1 MSQSLQDVLDAARQ
15 LPPEEQRR
23 LAEQLLEESNRT
35 NRNNQQ
41 ITAEQAEWL
50 AIVERTHGT
59 IKGLDR
65 ETIIWLA
72 EDEEL
77 CGY

>member
-1 MSQSLQDVLDAARQ
+1 MSQENFEAVLYAVRQ
-15 LPPEEQRR
+15 LPLEQQRQ
-23 LAEQLLEESNRT
+23 LVEQLMKDLSRSQNT
-35 NRNNQQ
+35 QTQ
-41 ITAEQAEWL
+41 EQAE
-50 AIVERTHGT
+50 IDVVEETRGSL
-59 IKGLDR
+59 KGLDR

>member
-1 MSQSLQDVLDAARQ
+1 MKGTIEEILVKVRKLTPQEKRQLASAQLEEAARENK
-15 LPPEEQRR
+15 EEEVPAT
-23 LAEQLLEESNRT
+23 LAILEETRGS
-35 NRNNQQ
+35 
-41 ITAEQAEWL
+41 
-50 AIVERTHGT
+50 

-72 EDEEL
+72 EDEGL

>member
-1 MSQSLQDVLDAARQ
+1 MSEAFESLLNAVRQ
-15 LPPEEQRR
+15 LPPAQQQ
-23 LAEQLLEESNRT
+23 LFAQKLLEEGADQTTSVT
-35 NRNNQQ
+35 
-41 ITAEQAEWL
+41 ESQAAAL
-50 AIVERTHGT
+50 QAVDKTRGT
-59 IKGLDR
+59 LKGLDR